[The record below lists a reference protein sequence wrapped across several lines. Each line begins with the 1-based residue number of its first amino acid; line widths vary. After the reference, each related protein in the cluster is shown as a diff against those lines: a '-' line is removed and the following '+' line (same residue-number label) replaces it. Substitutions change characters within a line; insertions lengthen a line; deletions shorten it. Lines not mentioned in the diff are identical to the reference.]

1 MSKYFNLWQ
10 YVDNLFRITE
20 EDYVMLSFDEIQKV
34 LGFEI
39 DHSFLKAK
47 KECLAWGYQVEKIL
61 LKEKKIKFSR
71 RPS

>member
-20 EDYVMLSFDEIQKV
+20 EDSVMLSFEEIRKV

-39 DHSFLKAK
+39 DHSFLKTK

-61 LKEKKIKFSR
+61 LKEKKIKFSK

>member
-10 YVDNLFRITE
+10 YVDNLFRTTGK
-20 EDYVMLSFDEIQKV
+20 DSVMLSFEEIQKV

-47 KECLAWGYQVEKIL
+47 KECLDWGYQVEKIFL
-61 LKEKKIKFSR
+61 REKKMKFSKR
-71 RPS
+71 VS